1 MVGMERESQSWHL
14 VLEWTDRDWMPG
26 AQTGIGSQQHT
37 AGLEQP
43 QEAPVCP
50 REALSTTNP
59 LENRKMG
66 KYPKFLTI
74 DNHEGVGVRGERSDP
89 SPIPGWALLP
99 LGLGRTGRD
108 PEWGQVGFSPAG
120 MGEGSLP
127 RSSRWERRR
136 RSRTPRARPRTAP
149 PGSGNSCCPPVRG
162 RGAWSGTEPPAPRS
176 FPDLSWVF
184 PDF

>member
-1 MVGMERESQSWHL
+1 MSQKDVQSHGDKMRRAKA
-14 VLEWTDRDWMPG
+14 TQSRAG
-26 AQTGIGSQQHT
+26 AASGGSCLSQGDFEHNKSTGDQ
-37 AGLEQP
+37 
-43 QEAPVCP
+43 
-50 REALSTTNP
+50 
-59 LENRKMG
+59 ENRKISQ
-66 KYPKFLTI
+66 FLTI
-74 DNHEGVGVRGERSDP
+74 DNHEGVGVGGERSDP

-99 LGLGRTGRD
+99 VGLGRTGRD
-108 PEWGQVGFSPAG
+108 PEWGQAGFSPAG

-162 RGAWSGTEPPAPRS
+162 RGAWSGTKPPAPRS